1 MPYCGGIIIHT
12 PGHTPGHICLYLK
25 KSKTLIAGDLLHITD
40 GELTGPNS
48 RNTPD
53 MDSAITAIQKFL
65 IYDIEQIV
73 CYHDGLFKSNS
84 NKKIAELT
92 SK

>member
-1 MPYCGGIIIHT
+1 MH
-12 PGHTPGHICLYLK
+12 
-25 KSKTLIAGDLLHITD
+25 HITD
-40 GELTGPNS
+40 GELTGPDP